1 MDLFGSDPDS
11 SLPNVAGEDSGPR
24 PGDRGRAPDPAPLAD
39 RLRPE
44 NLDEIVG
51 QADLIGPGRPLRRA
65 IEGDQVRSMIL
76 WGPPGS
82 GKTTLARLVAR
93 LTRAQ
98 FIQFS
103 AVLSGMKEI
112 KDVMRAAEQYRR
124 ATGRRTILFVDEIH
138 RFNRA
143 QQDAFLPF
151 VESGAITLIGATT
164 ENPSFEVNAA
174 LLSRCTVH
182 TLPALTESDL
192 VQILDRAVRSPR
204 GVASRRVVVADQD
217 LRYLASLSGGD
228 ARRALNIL
236 ELIATTTAEAA
247 DGTRPVDRASIA
259 RAAQRAPLLY
269 DKAGEEHYNLISA
282 LHKSLR
288 NSDADAALYWL
299 LRMIESGEDPLY
311 LARRMVRFASE
322 DVGNADPQ
330 ALAIVLAARDAFDF
344 LGKPEGILAL
354 GQAAV
359 YLALAPKSHAVYVA
373 CGRVREDLEAGLT
386 DPVPLAI
393 RNAPTGLMKKLGYG
407 RDYQYAHDAE
417 EGTTD
422 MECLPERL
430 RGRRYYEPKSVGYEK
445 TLAERLKEIRDLRGR
460 LRERRDIKRSP

>member
-1 MDLFGSDPDS
+1 MDLFGTDPGS
-11 SLPNVAGEDSGPR
+11 PPSPAAGEDR
-24 PGDRGRAPDPAPLAD
+24 APLAD
-39 RLRPE
+39 RMRPE
-44 NLDEIVG
+44 SLDEIVG
-51 QADLIGPGRPLRRA
+51 QDDLIGPGRPLRES
-65 IEGDQVRSMIL
+65 IDHDQLRSMIL

-103 AVLSGMKEI
+103 AVLSGIKEI

-143 QQDAFLPF
+143 QQDAFLPY
-151 VESGAITLIGATT
+151 VESGSITLIGATT
-164 ENPSFEVNAA
+164 ENPSFELNAA
-174 LLSRCTVH
+174 LLSRCTVY
-182 TLPALTESDL
+182 TLPALEENHL
-192 VQILDRAVRSPR
+192 VVILKRALASPR
-204 GVASRRVVVADQD
+204 GVAPRRVAVSDDD

-236 ELIATTTAEAA
+236 EILATTTLATPE
-247 DGTRPVDRASIA
+247 GTRPVERTAVA

-269 DKAGEEHYNLISA
+269 DKSGEEHYNLISA

-288 NSDADAALYWL
+288 NSDVDAALYWL
-299 LRMIESGEDPLY
+299 LRMLESGEDPLY
-311 LARRMVRFASE
+311 VARRMVRFASE

-330 ALAIVLAARDAFDF
+330 ALAVALQAKDAIDF
-344 LGKPEGILAL
+344 LGMPEGALAL
-354 GQAAV
+354 AQAAA
-359 YLALAPKSHAVYVA
+359 YLALAPKSNALYVA
-373 CGRVREDLEAGLT
+373 CGRIQEDLRAGLT

-393 RNAPTGLMKKLGYG
+393 RNAPTSLMKSLGYG
-407 RDYQYAHDAE
+407 RDYQYAHDAA

-422 MECLPERL
+422 MECLPDRL
-430 RGRRYYEPKSVGYEK
+430 RGRRYYEPKPFGYEK
-445 TLAERLKEIRDLRGR
+445 TLQERLKEIADLRGR
-460 LRERRDIKRSP
+460 ARQRRGVKQTP